1 MKVAEIMTSGPLTI
15 AVEESAAAA
24 AELMR
29 DSDVGA
35 LIVTDARGVR
45 GVVTDRDITVR
56 VVAAQL
62 DPRTTALA
70 EIVAPDLVAV
80 SPDDDVDTAVELMRG
95 NALRRLPVLQ
105 GEDLVGVVSLGDV
118 AIERDSGPALADISS
133 EPPNN

>member
-105 GEDLVGVVSLGDV
+105 GEDLVGVVSL
-118 AIERDSGPALADISS
+118 
-133 EPPNN
+133 